1 MPHAVVIGGGVIG
14 LASAYDLR
22 SRGWDVTLLDARQPG
37 MAASKGN
44 MGWITPTL
52 SEPVPAPG
60 LVRTSLKWMLQPE
73 SPLYVRPQLDLDF
86 IRFLLSFWRNCN
98 AASYEAGLA
107 ATAEINRRTM
117 DDFDALH
124 AAGIPFEMHK
134 SGLLFVFRTPG
145 HMDHFLHEMEHLK
158 DYGYE
163 QPPEPLVGA
172 PLREFEPVLTEAVY
186 GGYWISKERHVRPE
200 TLTAG
205 YARWLAAHGVD
216 IRPGSPVLSIDHHN
230 GMVTSLRTPEGE
242 VTGDT
247 FLIAAGAWSGEV
259 AKLAGT
265 RLPIQA
271 GKGYSLDYS
280 PPPFEVRHSLYLHE
294 ERVAVSPFAG
304 TIRLGGMMELSGIN
318 ERILKRRAGALAKAG
333 HKLLRNWP
341 AKADAPPAWTGM
353 RPMSPD
359 GLPVIGFARGFHN
372 LAVATG
378 HAMLGITLG
387 PTTGALVGEMLTTN
401 TVPDVLRPFSPLRF
415 SRW

>member
-22 SRGWDVTLLDARQPG
+22 TRGWDVTILDARQPG

-73 SPLYVRPQLDLDF
+73 SPLYVKPQLDLDF
-86 IRFLLSFWRNCN
+86 IRFLISFWRNCN
-98 AASYEAGLA
+98 PRSYNEGLA
-107 ATAEINRRTM
+107 ATAELNRRTM
-117 DDFDALH
+117 DDFDALKE
-124 AAGIPFEMHK
+124 AGVPFEMHK
-134 SGLLFVFRTPG
+134 SGLLFVFRGPE
-145 HMDHFLHEMEHLK
+145 HMDEFAHEMEHLK
-158 DYGYE
+158 DYGYDAL
-163 QPPEPLVGA
+163 EPLIGA
-172 PLREFEPVLTEAVY
+172 QLREFEPVLTDALY

-205 YARWLAAHGVD
+205 YAQWLASHGVE
-216 IRPGSPVLSIDHHN
+216 IRTGAPVLSFDRDH
-230 GMVTSLRTPEGE
+230 GVITGVRTPAGHLKA
-242 VTGDT
+242 DA

-259 AKLAGT
+259 AKLAGV

-280 PPPFEVRHSLYLHE
+280 PPPFEVRHSLYLHD
-294 ERVAVSPFAG
+294 ERVAVSPYEG
-304 TIRLGGMMELSGIN
+304 TVRLGGTMELSGIN
-318 ERILKRRAGALAKAG
+318 ERILQRRAGALAKAG
-333 HKLLRNWP
+333 HELLRNWP

-359 GLPVIGFARGFHN
+359 GLPVIGFLRGYRN

-378 HAMLGITLG
+378 HAMLGVTLG
-387 PTTGALVGEMLTTN
+387 PTTGAVIGEMMTTN
-401 TVPDVLRPFSPLRF
+401 TIPDILRPFSPNRF